1 MTDNHSSTTRPSTK
15 VWTAIQHSSGL
26 VAALGLFVAI
36 SAYSTDPDSG
46 VVFLGLIVAF
56 VGLIGFI
63 VGWTAG
69 RRHRSQGNKHYWA

>member
-1 MTDNHSSTTRPSTK
+1 MTDNHSTTRPSTK

-26 VAALGLFVAI
+26 VGALGLFVAI

-56 VGLIGFI
+56 VGLIGFM
-63 VGWTAG
+63 VGRTAG
-69 RRHRSQGNKHYWA
+69 RRHHSQGNKHY

>member
-1 MTDNHSSTTRPSTK
+1 MTDNHSTTRPSTK

-26 VAALGLFVAI
+26 VGALGLFVAI

-46 VVFLGLIVAF
+46 VVFIGLIVAF

-63 VGWTAG
+63 VGWTAR
-69 RRHRSQGNKHYWA
+69 RRHHS

>member
-1 MTDNHSSTTRPSTK
+1 MTDNQSSTTRPSTK
-15 VWTAIQHSSGL
+15 VWTAMQHSSGL

-46 VVFLGLIVAF
+46 GVFIGLIVTF

-63 VGWTAG
+63 VGWTV
-69 RRHRSQGNKHYWA
+69 RKRHHNQGN